1 MIKTWVQH
9 KKVLEIEKNDS
20 ISNYS
25 GGLRFSP
32 HLIYQTKLY
41 DKIDFSEYFYISQ
54 IYKIEEWGTFD
65 VYLTIF
71 SRVFYFV
78 VYPSQKIL
86 FFNSSK
92 TLCGILMKRCS
103 EALNFCTY
111 ILKSNCPTHFHAQI
125 TCLRS
130 HSKIAD
136 YKLLMKMN
144 PFLLKEPFCSYGSRF
159 GNKLKLS
166 PENPHDK

>member
-1 MIKTWVQH
+1 M
-9 KKVLEIEKNDS
+9 
-20 ISNYS
+20 
-25 GGLRFSP
+25 
-32 HLIYQTKLY
+32 
-41 DKIDFSEYFYISQ
+41 
-54 IYKIEEWGTFD
+54 
-65 VYLTIF
+65 TIF

-159 GNKLKLS
+159 GNKLNQKIPMTNKIESWRSLS
-166 PENPHDK
+166 TQFKFFISENTQVKVKHRWLYQPSSFI